1 MIKRLINRECSISRT
16 IEIIG
21 DKWTFLIL
29 GEAFFGIKSYDQFR
43 TNLGIATNILSNRLK
58 ILVENNIMVRNKN
71 PGDARRFVYE
81 LTEKGVDIYPISLAI
96 MGWGDK
102 WLTDENGPPLTLTHK
117 NCGEMLK
124 PVMCCSNCKE
134 KINAREVV
142 FGERPP
148 LIEK

>member
-43 TNLGIATNILSNRLK
+43 INLGIATNILSNRLK

-71 PGDARRFVYE
+71 PGDARRFIYE